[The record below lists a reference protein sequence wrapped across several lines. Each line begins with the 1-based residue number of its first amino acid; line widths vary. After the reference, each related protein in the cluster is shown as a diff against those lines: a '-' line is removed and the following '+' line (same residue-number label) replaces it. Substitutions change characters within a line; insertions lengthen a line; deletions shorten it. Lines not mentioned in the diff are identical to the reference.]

1 MQTQS
6 QWQKCHDTQCANIC
20 PRAPLGY
27 VFAAMQ
33 NGIGKVYSPQK
44 ALSVGTIFPELN
56 ITINEYERGLWDG
69 K

>member
-6 QWQKCHDTQCANIC
+6 QKCPNTQHANVC
-20 PRAPLGY
+20 PHAPLGY
-27 VFAAMQ
+27 VFVAMQ
-33 NGIGKVYSPQK
+33 NGINKVYSPQK

-56 ITINEYERGLWDG
+56 ITINEYERGLFDG